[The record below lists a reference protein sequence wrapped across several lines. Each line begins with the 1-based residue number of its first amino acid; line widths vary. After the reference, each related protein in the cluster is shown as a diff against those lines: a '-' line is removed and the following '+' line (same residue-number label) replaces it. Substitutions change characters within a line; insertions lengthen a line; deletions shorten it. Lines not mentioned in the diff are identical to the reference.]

1 MEAVDFVAELAD
13 LLGKSGQVRV
23 RACPLLLARGPLS
36 EQVLFLL
43 AQRRGPL
50 ILLGVDGGVPVAQYL
65 LDPLVQLASVGP
77 GALLDC
83 RQPRAERVEGG
94 SDLRRQPGF
103 AREYRRAL
111 RFPALAAVQHLDHLL
126 AHPVQVAAQLHQHLG
141 GHALA
146 LTDEAEQDV
155 LGADVV
161 VAKLPGLTQRQL

>member
-83 RQPRAERVEGG
+83 RQPRAERVEGAAICGASPG
-94 SDLRRQPGF
+94 SLGSTGELSGSLPERPCSTWITCWRT
-103 AREYRRAL
+103 
-111 RFPALAAVQHLDHLL
+111 RFKSPPSFTSTWAATPSPSRMRPSRMCSV
-126 AHPVQVAAQLHQHLG
+126 PM
-141 GHALA
+141 
-146 LTDEAEQDV
+146 
-155 LGADVV
+155 
-161 VAKLPGLTQRQL
+161 